1 MESTVHNHGG
11 RAPTHEE
18 VEKMCNMIKDI
29 AYEKSDGGIIIII
42 RSTDEMK
49 GGKDGFKSEGTAY
62 AHGLPKRAVVMLL
75 AQTLKQ
81 MGISPAEFLVADL
94 LEDL

>member
-11 RAPTHEE
+11 RTPTHEE
-18 VEKMCNMIKDI
+18 VESMCNRVKDI
-29 AYEKSDGGIIIII
+29 AYGKSDGIIILM
-42 RSTDEMK
+42 SAKKVNED
-49 GGKDGFKSEGTAY
+49 KDGFGLSSEGTAY
-62 AHGLPKRAVVMLL
+62 AHGLPKRAVVRLL
-75 AQTLKQ
+75 GNTLKQ